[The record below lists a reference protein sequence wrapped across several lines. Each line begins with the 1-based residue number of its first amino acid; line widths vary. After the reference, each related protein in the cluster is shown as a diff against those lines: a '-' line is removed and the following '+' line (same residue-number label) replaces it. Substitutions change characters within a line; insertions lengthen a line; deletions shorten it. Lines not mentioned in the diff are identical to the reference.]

1 VILIAVNDS
10 ALQYHSME
18 AHMGR
23 GCESSL
29 IDERRQPL
37 LFFSNFTSVEK
48 GSLLDRIPSGLENSY
63 GQDGAESNSA
73 PARNQTLPT
82 CT

>member
-1 VILIAVNDS
+1 
-10 ALQYHSME
+10 
-18 AHMGR
+18 MGR

-29 IDERRQPL
+29 TDERRQPI
-37 LFFSNFTSVEK
+37 LFFSNFTSDEK
-48 GSLLDRIPSGLENSY
+48 GFLLDRSLRGLANPC
-63 GQDGAESNSA
+63 GQDDAENNSA